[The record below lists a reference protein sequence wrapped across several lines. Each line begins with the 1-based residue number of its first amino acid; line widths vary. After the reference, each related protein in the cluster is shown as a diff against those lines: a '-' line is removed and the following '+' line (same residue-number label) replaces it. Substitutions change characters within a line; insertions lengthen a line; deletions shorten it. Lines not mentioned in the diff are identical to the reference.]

1 MSGPPKG
8 TPWVWLTRDLLRS
21 PAWRGLGINARRL
34 VDFLLVEHMNHGGKS
49 NGFLLAPRYQLEEA
63 GIGHRHITAAIDE
76 ARAAQLITVKR
87 GAGRRPSTFALA
99 WLPLAGSEG
108 NLQRAVAGSEGD
120 RQGGPKGTYK
130 GRSRVRREPTKAEIN
145 RVRRD
150 PPYRSSYQ
158 GSSYSNGLDEREA
171 ARAPPNGAAP

>member
-8 TPWVWLTRDLLRS
+8 QPWTWVTREMLRG

-34 VDFLLVEHMNHGGKS
+34 IDFLMVEHMNHGGKS
-49 NGFLLAPRYQLEEA
+49 NGFLLAPRHQLEEA
-63 GIGHRHITAAIDE
+63 GISHRHITAAIDE

-87 GAGRRPSTFALA
+87 GTGRRPSTFALT

-108 NLQRAVAGSEGD
+108 NQQAAVAGSEGV

-130 GRSRVRREPTKAEIN
+130 ARSGVRRDPPKPEIN

-158 GSSYSNGLDEREA
+158 GRVISNGLDEEEA
-171 ARAPPNGAAP
+171 LLNRVTEGVA